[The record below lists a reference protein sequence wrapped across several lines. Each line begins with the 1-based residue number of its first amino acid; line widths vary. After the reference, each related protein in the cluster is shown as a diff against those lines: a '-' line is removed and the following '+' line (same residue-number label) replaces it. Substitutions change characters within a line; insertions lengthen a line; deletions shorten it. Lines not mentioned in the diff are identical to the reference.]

1 MGYFHESEKSL
12 LPKEIKFLKQGVVF
26 KHLKVFALK
35 MRADELLEREYC
47 IKKNDFSIRRPL
59 SGDSMTTIKS
69 IITKKDKNKDDVIS
83 TGRIA
88 SPR

>member
-1 MGYFHESEKSL
+1 MAYFNESEKSL

-35 MRADELLEREYC
+35 MRQDELFEREYW
-47 IKKNDFSIRRPL
+47 IKKSDFTIMRPR

-69 IITKKDKNKDDVIS
+69 IITKKEKPKDDNAAMS
-83 TGRIA
+83 HIA